1 MEELTVRRNRS
12 FVPARYE
19 AAERTEKSAGSAPS
33 QKTTPAPGC
42 TVSETLRQLMTRSSQ
57 AEGRYRESR
66 RTLQLG
72 GAVLAEVQDKLGR
85 MAELIGASAGGGAP
99 DREALQAELEALR
112 GEIDRIMDQA
122 AVGDVHLFSDEEAG
136 LEALLDAAGDVPAGI
151 QALPRWVLA
160 GISQG
165 QLSPEQLLANLGLGK
180 AVSPAQLLA
189 AVTSGA
195 LEENSAAAYLASLYL
210 GAVIAGGSSGTPDV
224 SGAVDGLRQL
234 LEKVAGGTAPDQAI
248 AELTGGAFTSL
259 ADFQSQF
266 ASGTAPGLQ
275 SFLADLL
282 LTGEAPLPAAGG
294 LLSLAGGGMELELLM
309 NLLTASAQSGEASPD
324 ASPEALPETAPAA
337 LGETAPMEQAEGEA
351 SVLRLGNV
359 EVIGRDLSGVSL
371 RASTGELVIGGS
383 GDVTIRG
390 TGQGE
395 QAILVTGSGTV
406 KLQEVRV
413 SALTVDA
420 AGARLVSAGES
431 ALGELRLGRGASL
444 TLDGGGLLTVGHIR
458 ADGSNSLRLAGG
470 AVVLEGQDG
479 RIPGVLPLPV
489 VLEGPASLAA
499 QGTVVNAE
507 GKALEPF
514 DLIWKALLPGWS
526 SVTAMALHGQQARM
540 TLLGGEYPTLA
551 RLWLEKG
558 DPSHGYP
565 AHSLLIQ
572 GRDQAGRPRTRYAYL
587 HWSRQAGAFEEL
599 SQYPNPF
606 TVTGGEQSRDW
617 LYEEA
622 SHTLYILSNQVTA
635 ISGGAGT
642 DSSQAPFSGRI
653 ALADH
658 VGTLELTLGGVV
670 CRVSSGRA
678 FGLGRGNEVTLLLQS
693 GSSNFFASGAGCAGI
708 SLGEGTSLCID
719 CEDTRSSRS
728 PAGALTAS
736 GGAGG
741 AGIGRDSGGSRDQ
754 TSRILIRG
762 GVVTASGAGGGAGIG
777 AGQRSPM
784 GTVTILGGTV
794 TAAGGEGG
802 GAGIGAALGAPVGDI
817 SIRGGAVSATAVCHA
832 AAIGAGVQGESG
844 DILITG
850 TARIVKALGGNPGA
864 DIGACLFG
872 GCGKV
877 LISGG
882 ADIGGAKLWTRSGVS
897 LQMGEDTVTLP
908 RFRLSSRA
916 LGLERLCVST
926 RERAQVSRRTIEAD
940 LHWVGR
946 IQEAY
951 SALYSRLEES
961 FDSPA
966 PVRDAGDAG
975 ALLRDMGR
983 AIPLSGSQAIRT
995 HSRRGSGDVWQLLW

>member
-33 QKTTPAPGC
+33 QKTAPAPGC

-85 MAELIGASAGGGAP
+85 MAELIGTSAGGGAP

-122 AVGDVHLFSDEEAG
+122 GELFSGEEAG
-136 LEALLDAAGDVPAGI
+136 LEALLDAEAPAGI
-151 QALPRWVLA
+151 QALPRWLLA

-165 QLSPEQLLANLGLGK
+165 QLSPEQLLANLGLDK

-195 LEENSAAAYLASLYL
+195 LEENSTAAYLASLYL
-210 GAVIAGGSSGTPDV
+210 GAVIAGGASGTPDV

-234 LEKVAGGTAPDQAI
+234 LEKVAGGASPDQAI

-266 ASGTAPGLQ
+266 AGGTAPGLQ
-275 SFLADLL
+275 SFLTDLL
-282 LTGEAPLPAAGG
+282 LSDDALLLTLGGG
-294 LLSLAGGGMELELLM
+294 LLSLAGGGMELDLLM
-309 NLLTASAQSGEASPD
+309 NLLTAASQSGAASPG
-324 ASPEALPETAPAA
+324 ASTGALPETAPAA
-337 LGETAPMEQAEGEA
+337 LGETAPLEQAEGGA
-351 SVLRLGNV
+351 TVLRLGSA

-431 ALGELRLGRGASL
+431 VLGELRLGRGASL
-444 TLDGGGLLTVGHIR
+444 TLDGGGLLTVGHIQ

-470 AVVLEGQDG
+470 AVVLAGQDG
-479 RIPGVLPLPV
+479 RTPGVLPLPV

-526 SVTAMALHGQQARM
+526 SVTAMALHGQQARL
-540 TLLGGEYPTLA
+540 TLLGGAYPTLA

-565 AHSLLIQ
+565 IHSLLIQ
-572 GRDQAGRPRTRYAYL
+572 GRDQAGRSRTRYTYL

-599 SQYPNPF
+599 SLYPNPF

-678 FGLGRGNEVTLLLQS
+678 FGLGQGNEVTLLLQS

-784 GTVTILGGTV
+784 GAVTILGGTV

-975 ALLRDMGR
+975 ALLRDVGR